1 MAIEDVCI
9 LPVIGLDK
17 VGQSNSPVDQPRVF
31 LGRKP
36 AGRQSD
42 LCQRLPEA
50 IARVGIVGPSLPGDI
65 PQRRTA
71 EDDTQTVSQYIW
83 DKLSGPVAIRP
94 RLQLAPALFM
104 SVSHVLSIAM

>member
-1 MAIEDVCI
+1 MPVEDVHV
-9 LPVIGLDK
+9 LPVISLDQ
-17 VGQSNSPVDQPRVF
+17 VGQSNPPVDQPRVF

-50 IARVGIVGPSLPGDI
+50 IARVGIVGPSFPGDI
-65 PQRRTA
+65 SQRRTT
-71 EDDTQTVSQYIW
+71 EDDTQIVSQYIW

-104 SVSHVLSIAM
+104 SVSHILSIAV

>member
-1 MAIEDVCI
+1 MAVKDVRV
-9 LPVIGLDK
+9 LPVIGLDQ
-17 VGQSNSPVDQPRVF
+17 VGQSNSPVDQSRVF
-31 LGRKP
+31 LSRKP

-71 EDDTQTVSQYIW
+71 EDDTQTISQYVW
-83 DKLSGPVAIRP
+83 DELSGPFAITR
-94 RLQLAPALFM
+94 RFQLAPALFM
-104 SVSHVLSIAM
+104 SVSHILSIAV